1 MNVSEPFIRRP
12 VATTLLMVGILL
24 AGMLAYF
31 RLPVAPLPNID
42 LPTIQVTASLP
53 GASPATM
60 ASTVATPLEKRL
72 GVIPGVTEMS
82 SYSVPNRSYVTLQFR
97 LGRSI
102 DDAARDVQ
110 AAINAATV
118 DLPPDLP
125 APPRLRKVNPANAP
139 IMVLAATSQT
149 LPLRRVYDIADRLI
163 AERLSQVSGVA
174 QVDISGA
181 EKSAIRI
188 DVDTRRAAGLDLS
201 LEDIRGAVQA
211 ANSVLPNGRLG
222 GGERFYQI
230 DANEQIDRPEQYRDL
245 VVTTRNG
252 VPVPLSAVAQV
263 RQGPENEKLAGW
275 YNGEPAVLLFIRKE
289 IDANIIETVEGV
301 RAMLPQLER
310 WIPPGIEMT
319 VVVDRTPTIRAS
331 VNEVQQTIP
340 IAAALV
346 LLVVL
351 LFLRRISATSI
362 PAATVPLS
370 IAGTLA
376 VMWALGYSM
385 NNLSLMALTV
395 AVGFVVDDAIV
406 VLENIVRHIERG
418 LSPMQA
424 ALVGAREVGF
434 TVISIT
440 VSLVTVFIPIL
451 FMGGIIGRIFREFAV
466 TLSVAVVVSAIVSL
480 TLTPMMCARLLRGG
494 APQKQG
500 RLGRGLERALRASSD
515 AYLGSLGWFL
525 KHRWLS
531 LLVTLLTIG
540 ATVHLYDYVPKGLFP
555 PQDIG
560 LIFGSTDAAPDISFE
575 GMAARQRQAA
585 KLVLDDPAVSGLVSF
600 VGGGIASNQ
609 GRMTIALKPFGERKD
624 RVEVVIGRLRESLA
638 TLPGITLTLAAAE
651 DLRVGARSTRAAYQY
666 TLVGDSIEDL
676 QAFALRLAERMQRMP
691 LIKDVNSDRAT
702 GGLEARVTIDRDR
715 AKLMGVPVA
724 AIDNAL
730 YNALGQRQVVTLYN
744 DRDQRRV
751 ILSAD
756 ASLAREPDALGAIR
770 VPGPG
775 VRQIPLDS
783 LARVNVGTAPLAV
796 VHTGLYP
803 AITLSYNL
811 APGAALGD
819 ANAQIR
825 RAMFEL
831 GLPEGIRGAPSGTSQ
846 TQAAAQTT
854 QPLLI
859 LAALLAVY
867 IVLGVLYESLVH
879 PFTIIVTLPSAGL
892 GALAALLLAGEQL
905 TIIATIGLILLIGIV
920 KKNAIMLV
928 DFAIA
933 ARRAEGMAPR
943 EAILEACRA
952 RFRPI
957 MMTTMAALFGAVPLA
972 IGTGAGA
979 ELRRPL
985 GIAII
990 GGLLVSQAITMY
1002 ITPVVY
1008 LALEQLFS
1016 RRAKSLPD
1024 LQKAGTEAV

>member
-12 VATTLLMVGILL
+12 VATTLLMAGLLIAGI
-24 AGMLAYF
+24 LAYF
-31 RLPVAPLPNID
+31 RLPVAPLPNVE

-60 ASTVATPLEKRL
+60 AGTVATPLEKRL
-72 GVIPGVTEMS
+72 GIIPGVTEMT
-82 SYSVPNRSYVTLQFR
+82 SYSVPNRTYVTLQFR

-110 AAINAATV
+110 AAINAAAV

-139 IMVLAATSQT
+139 IMVIAATSQT

-163 AERLSQVSGVA
+163 AERLAQVNGVS

-188 DVDTRRAAGLDLS
+188 DVDSRRAAGLDLS
-201 LEDIRGAVQA
+201 LDDIRGAVQA
-211 ANSVLPNGRLG
+211 ANSMLPNGRLG
-222 GGERFYQI
+222 GGDRFYQI
-230 DANEQIDRPEQYRDL
+230 DASAQIDRPEHYRDL
-245 VVTTRNG
+245 VIATRNG
-252 VPVPLSAVAQV
+252 VPVPLSAVADV

-275 YNGEPAVLLFIRKE
+275 HNGEPAVLLFIRKE

-301 RAMLPQLER
+301 RAMLPRLER
-310 WIPPGIEMT
+310 WIPPGIDMT
-319 VVVDRTPTIRAS
+319 VVIDRTPTIRGS
-331 VNEVQQTIP
+331 VAEVQQTIP

-351 LFLRRISATSI
+351 LFLRRLPATSI
-362 PAATVPLS
+362 PAVTVPLS

-376 VMWALGYSM
+376 AMWALGYSM

-395 AVGFVVDDAIV
+395 AIGFVVDDAIV

-418 LSPMQA
+418 LKPMDA
-424 ALVGAREVGF
+424 ALLGAREVGF

-451 FMGGIIGRIFREFAV
+451 FMGGVIGRIFREFAV
-466 TLSVAVVVSAIVSL
+466 TLSVAVVVSAVVSL
-480 TLTPMMCARLLRGG
+480 TLTPMMCARLLGG
-494 APQKQG
+494 G
-500 RLGRGLERALRASSD
+500 RERPGSVSRALEWVLRTSSD
-515 AYLGSLGWFL
+515 FYLRSLGWFL
-525 KHRWLS
+525 HHRWLS

-540 ATVHLYDYVPKGLFP
+540 WTVHLYDYVPKGLFP
-555 PQDIG
+555 AQDTG
-560 LIFGSTDAAPDISFE
+560 LVFGSTDAAPDISFE
-575 GMAARQRQAA
+575 AMAARQKLAA
-585 KLVLDDPAVSGLVSF
+585 KLVLEDPAVAGLVSF
-600 VGGGIASNQ
+600 VGGGIATNQ

-638 TLPGITLTLAAAE
+638 ALPGITLTLAPVE

-666 TLVGDSIEDL
+666 TLVGDSIEEL
-676 QAFALRLAERMQRMP
+676 QDFAIRLADRMQRMP
-691 LIKDVNSDRAT
+691 AIKDVNSDRAT

-775 VRQIPLDS
+775 TRQIPLES
-783 LARVNVGTAPLAV
+783 LARIGTGTAPLAV

-819 ANAQIR
+819 ANMQIR

-831 GLPEGIRGAPSGTSQ
+831 GLPEGVRGAPSGTSQ
-846 TQAAAQTT
+846 TQAAAQTA

-879 PFTIIVTLPSAGL
+879 PFTILITLPSAGL
-892 GALAALLLAGEQL
+892 GALLALLLAGEQL
-905 TIIATIGLILLIGIV
+905 TVMATIGLILLIGIV

-933 ARRAEGMAPR
+933 ARRGEGMEPR
-943 EAILEACRA
+943 AAILEAARA

-957 MMTTMAALFGAVPLA
+957 MMTTLAALLGAVPLA

-985 GIAII
+985 GLAII

-1002 ITPVVY
+1002 LTPVIY
-1008 LALEQLFS
+1008 LALEQLFAH
-1016 RRAKSLPD
+1016 RRKRADGLR
-1024 LQKAGTEAV
+1024 KAEAEAV